1 LTRCNSVCADQF
13 NKQHW
18 KIRLTNDALTAL
30 SLAAFDQVVAATSGF
45 RSRPGQR
52 DMAQRIAGALS
63 GVTLGEHS
71 DPSKAITVIQ
81 AGTGVGKSAAYLSTT
96 VAMALALKTRVVIS
110 TATVALQEQLMTKD
124 LPALAEVL
132 DTPFVFALAKGR
144 GRYVC
149 KLKLERLVGL
159 GESDATDDM
168 FEPDED
174 VPPPRAAYA
183 KQLEGEDPEERRMKL
198 YGLLADALVG
208 GKWDGDRDSLAE
220 QPESRDWSAV
230 AAERHTCTAR
240 HCPRFRECS
249 YYNARTK
256 LAEAN
261 VIVANHDLVLASL
274 GRKALPELDNCLVVF
289 DEGHHLPAVALDQF
303 SSAMDL
309 SGLRWL
315 DKLPKTLQEVSEK
328 IHVELAQ
335 DVTTLSQQLKAALHD
350 VGRIVMDLLSVNQTG
365 YDAVHRFKNG
375 QLPEALVDPMTLIF
389 GHATGLSKSLEA
401 LGAEVKLLAKEDPS
415 QAVNC
420 SLLYAKLG
428 QLAPKLGSVVETS
441 SLMLEHGPQPLAK
454 WLKSDTSSGL
464 VFLTAHACP
473 IVPGDL
479 LRQSLWSQVRGA
491 VVTSATLTSCGS
503 FDYFLK
509 EAGLVN
515 NPHASTLEV
524 ESPFNYPT
532 QGELIVVETEADP
545 KNAEAYTREMVLELI
560 SDLSQVE
567 HGALVLFTSRAQMK
581 VAVEALSGRLQESV
595 LVQGQL
601 ARARLL
607 AAHQAR
613 IEAGGPSIIFGLQSF
628 GEGLDLPGKLCETV
642 FITKL
647 PFSPPSDP
655 VEEAR
660 SEWLRSV
667 GRDPFTELVVPA
679 TGIKL
684 LQWTGRAIRTEDDRA
699 RVICYDRRL
708 LKTTFGRRMLQ
719 GLPPYAVSRRVA
731 GVSMVF

>member
-1 LTRCNSVCADQF
+1 LTS
-13 NKQHW
+13 
-18 KIRLTNDALTAL
+18 DALAKL
-30 SLAAFDQVVAATSGF
+30 SLAAFERVVKATSGF
-45 RSRPGQR
+45 RSRPGQH
-52 DMAQRIAGALS
+52 DMAQRIASALS
-63 GVTLGEHS
+63 GVNLGEH
-71 DPSKAITVIQ
+71 PNPGKAITVIQ

-96 VAMALALKTRVVIS
+96 VAMALALKTRVVVS

-124 LPALAEVL
+124 LPALAAVL
-132 DTPFVFALAKGR
+132 ETPFVFALAKGR

-159 GESDATDDM
+159 GGDEASDDL

-174 VPPPRAAYA
+174 QPPPRNAYA
-183 KQLEGEDPEERRMKL
+183 KQLQGEDPEERRMKL
-198 YGLLADALVG
+198 YDSLATALAG
-208 GKWDGDRDSLAE
+208 GKWDGDRDNLAE

-240 HCPRFRECS
+240 HCPRFRDCS

-256 LAEAN
+256 LAEAQ

-303 SSAMDL
+303 SSSMDL
-309 SGLRWL
+309 SSLRWL
-315 DKLPKTLQEVSEK
+315 DKLPKTLNEVSGK

-335 DVTTLSQQLKAALHD
+335 DVNTLAQQLKTALFD
-350 VGRIVMDLLSVNQTG
+350 VGRMVMDLLNVNATG
-365 YDAVHRFKNG
+365 YDGVYRFKNG
-375 QLPEALVDPMTLIF
+375 VLPAEFTEPITLIQ
-389 GHATGLSKSLEA
+389 GHAAGLSKALEA

-415 QAVNC
+415 QAVSC

-428 QLAPKLGSVVETS
+428 QLAPKLGSVVDTS
-441 SLMLEHGPQPLAK
+441 GLLLEHGPQPLAK

-479 LRQSLWSQVRGA
+479 LRQCLWSQVRGA
-491 VVTSATLTSCGS
+491 VVTSASLTSCGS

-515 NPHASTLEV
+515 NPNVSTLEV
-524 ESPFNYPT
+524 ESPFNYST
-532 QGELIVVETEADP
+532 QGQLIVVETEADP
-545 KNAEAYTREMVLELI
+545 KNAEAYTREMVGELLA
-560 SDLSQVE
+560 DLSQVE
-567 HGALVLFTSRAQMK
+567 HGALVLFTSRVQMK
-581 VAVEALSGRLQESV
+581 AAVDALTSALQEVV
-595 LVQGQL
+595 LVQGQM
-601 ARARLL
+601 ARGRLL
-607 AAHQAR
+607 ATHQAR
-613 IEAGGPSIIFGLQSF
+613 VEAGLPSVIFGLQSF

-642 FITKL
+642 FIGKL

-660 SEWLRSV
+660 SEWLKSV
-667 GRDPFTELVVPA
+667 GRDPFSELVVPA

-684 LQWTGRAIRTEDDRA
+684 LQWTGRAIRTEEDHA
-699 RVICYDRRL
+699 TVICYDRRL
-708 LKTTFGRRMLQ
+708 LRLSFGRRMLQ
-719 GLPPYAVSRRVA
+719 GLPPYALSRRVA
-731 GVSMVF
+731 GVALAV